1 MRKDDRDENQ
11 YLYGN
16 CKKQRKRKSVRF
28 EKNRV

>member
-16 CKKQRKRKSVRF
+16 CKKKSEISSIR
-28 EKNRV
+28 EKLSL